1 MKLAGH
7 RVWRLSGN
15 YFEPWA
21 VSPDEDRAVCFISP
35 SRVCV
40 LNFCNLKCA
49 LPADFFSAQRKGRI
63 STAETSLLPVG
74 KIPSTSN
81 VPASRLE
88 NDQHG
93 GFRSPDLEE
102 QYLLTP
108 EDLLYSDESDDSVD
122 YDDSDWTIL
131 HTIEMLN
138 VQNAHALWFSR
149 TCSPV

>member
-1 MKLAGH
+1 M
-7 RVWRLSGN
+7 
-15 YFEPWA
+15 A

-49 LPADFFSAQRKGRI
+49 LPVDFFTAPRKGRI

-88 NDQHG
+88 NDQHE

-102 QYLLTP
+102 QFLLTP
-108 EDLLYSDESDDSVD
+108 EDILYSDESDDCVD
-122 YDDSDWTIL
+122 YDNSD
-131 HTIEMLN
+131 
-138 VQNAHALWFSR
+138 
-149 TCSPV
+149 